1 MEGRSSFVGRGA
13 QVDDL
18 SQRIVG
24 APLTTVVGPGGVGKT
39 RLALRVAE
47 AIRDEFPDGVHV
59 VELSAVR
66 ADDGLDAPIASA
78 LGHGSFD
85 AALSGLAD
93 HSALVVIDNCEH
105 VLDELA
111 AIVET
116 LLTRCPDLRIL
127 ATSRAPLEIDD
138 EAVVPLSPLSGADA
152 VTLLRER
159 AEQAG
164 ARLERSETVEA
175 DLARLVDRV
184 DRLPLGIELAARRL
198 RSLGPTD
205 VIEAL
210 TTGDMD
216 HRGRA
221 PRTSRHQSLH
231 RTIEWSYALLDD
243 RLASLFRRLAI
254 FESPFTVQHAH
265 AVAAVDGASM
275 LDTADA
281 IDQLNAASMIAR
293 RSHGSATS
301 YTLLETLRRFA
312 WDQLITNGE
321 LDETRA
327 RYIEFVAERAADIVT
342 TGMTDWSVAVV
353 ERARSLAPDL
363 LVAMRLC
370 VDDPDLLPQA
380 FAMFMPA
387 WGIINQQQAAEFA
400 AVGRH
405 LLRAAPDSTTAWW
418 PDTAAITATALM
430 RIGRP
435 TDAVEYAQMAIDAGG
450 GLVGEPIARRVL
462 AMVHQH
468 DGRWPDALDEIE
480 RARAL
485 VTKLGLQPFADEL
498 DVMATTVLTQA
509 GRLDDATERATA
521 TMARVEAGAMET
533 VGPWIIVQHA
543 YVSSLHAPSTSAAL
557 LQDAL
562 ARIDPETTH
571 HHTDRHLALLAL
583 AAGDHERAAGWFRR
597 SYDAA
602 RDHGDLTH
610 RWATAQWVG
619 IAAAERSPGSARRA
633 APLLIAARSAPLCPA
648 LGELHVDRF
657 VAALRI
663 VNDDTVVPG
672 DSTALVHELIAELA
686 SSADTTA
693 PPTTAAAGEAA
704 GTTPSAVMARHG
716 ASWAIEWNGERAEL
730 AASKGLADI
739 ARLVGEPDH
748 EIHALDLIGA
758 RADQQGV
765 DDGIDTTAKAQYEE
779 RLRELQAELEEAEVH
794 NDVGRIERAQIE
806 FDQIVDELSRAH
818 GLGGRQRTTGDAA
831 ERARSTVTWRI
842 RAAIKK
848 IDAELPSLARHLRA
862 SVRTGT
868 WCQYAP
874 EHAVDWSV
882 SRR

>member
-18 SQRIVG
+18 AQRIVS
-24 APLTTVVGPGGVGKT
+24 APLTTVVGPAGVGKT

-47 AIRDEFPDGVHV
+47 ASRDEFPDGVHV
-59 VELSAVR
+59 VELATVR
-66 ADDGLDAPIASA
+66 TEDDLAAPIASS
-78 LGHGSFD
+78 LGHGSFE
-85 AALSGLAD
+85 AALNGLAD

-105 VLDELA
+105 VLDDLA
-111 AIVET
+111 GIVET
-116 LLTRCPDLRIL
+116 LLDRCPDLRIL

-138 EAVVPLSPLSGADA
+138 ETVVPLSPLTGDDA
-152 VTLLRER
+152 VALLRDR

-164 ARLERSETVEA
+164 ARLERSAAVDV
-175 DLARLVDRV
+175 DLARLTERV

-198 RSLGPTD
+198 RSLGPAD

-210 TTGDMD
+210 TTGDIS
-216 HRGRA
+216 HGGRA
-221 PRTSRHQSLH
+221 ARTSRHRSLH
-231 RTIEWSYALLDD
+231 RAIEWSYALLDE
-243 RLASLFRRLAI
+243 RLASVFRRLAI
-254 FESPFTVQHAH
+254 FEAPFTVQHAH
-265 AVAAVDGASM
+265 AVAAGNEASL

-293 RSHGSATS
+293 RSHGSDTMYS
-301 YTLLETLRRFA
+301 LLETLRRFA
-312 WDQLITNGE
+312 WGRLIDNDE
-321 LDETRA
+321 LDETRS
-327 RYIEFVAERAADIVT
+327 RYVEFVSEQAADIVT
-342 TGMTDWSVAVV
+342 AGMTDWSDAVV
-353 ERARSLAPDL
+353 QHARSLAPDL

-370 VDDPDLLPQA
+370 VDDPDLLPQG
-380 FAMFMPA
+380 FAMFVPA

-400 AVGRH
+400 GVGRH

-418 PDTAAITATALM
+418 PDAAAITATALM
-430 RIGRP
+430 RIGRAS
-435 TDAVEYAQMAIDAGG
+435 DAVEYAHMAIDAGG

-462 AMVHQH
+462 ALVHQH
-468 DGRWPDALDEIE
+468 EGRWTDALDEIE

-485 VTKLGLQPFADEL
+485 VLQLGLQPFADEL

-509 GRLDDATERATA
+509 GRLDDAAERATA
-521 TMARVEAGAMET
+521 TVARVETGAMET

-543 YVSSLHAPSTSAAL
+543 YVSSLHTPAESAAL

-562 ARIDPETTH
+562 ARIDPTTTH
-571 HHTDRHLALLAL
+571 HHTNRHLALLAL
-583 AAGDHERAAGWFRR
+583 SAGDHERAAGWFRR
-597 SYDAA
+597 SYDTA

-619 IAAAERSPGSARRA
+619 IAAAEQSPSSARRA
-633 APLLIAARSAPLCPA
+633 APLLVAARSAPLCPA

-657 VAALRI
+657 DAALQA
-663 VNDDTVVPG
+663 VGDDNVVPD
-672 DSTALVHELIAELA
+672 DSSALVHELIADLA
-686 SSADTTA
+686 LGPSS
-693 PPTTAAAGEAA
+693 
-704 GTTPSAVMARHG
+704 TPSATATGETRVAAPS
-716 ASWAIEWNGERAEL
+716 ASMTRRGNSWSIEWNDERAEL

-758 RADQQGV
+758 LADQHGV
-765 DDGIDTTAKAQYEE
+765 DDGIDSTAKARYEE
-779 RLRELQAELEEAEVH
+779 RLRELQSELEEAEAH
-794 NDVGRIERAQIE
+794 HDVGRAERAQIE
-806 FDQIVDELSRAH
+806 FDQIVDELTRAH

-848 IDAELPSLARHLRA
+848 IYTQLPSLARHLRA
-862 SVRTGT
+862 AVRTGT

-874 EHAVDWSV
+874 EHTVDWSV
-882 SRR
+882 SGR